1 MARASAYAGGMTA
14 ALWTSFATITGVW
27 LITVISPGPNFL
39 ATVYTTASQSRRLG
53 LLVSL
58 GIAAGTTVWATA
70 SLLGLSLLFETATW
84 LYQAVKLAGALFL
97 IYLGLRTILSARRL
111 TVSGSAPVAVV
122 SGVQAFRRGLVVD
135 LSNPKAAVFFASLFA
150 VTVPPGAPVWFQ
162 ATVVAAV
169 VAMAGGWY
177 ALVACIVD
185 LDPIARLLRRT
196 RRAFTFAAGAIF
208 VALGLRLATDR

>member
-1 MARASAYAGGMTA
+1 MNS
-14 ALWTSFATITGVW
+14 ALWASFATIMGVW

-58 GIAAGTTVWATA
+58 GIAVGTTVWATA

-84 LYQAVKLAGALFL
+84 LYQSVKLAGALFL
-97 IYLGLRTILSARRL
+97 IYLGLRTIVLARRL
-111 TVSGSAPVAVV
+111 PASGPAPAVPVSAG
-122 SGVQAFRRGLVVD
+122 QAFRRGLIVD

-150 VTVPPGAPVWFQ
+150 VTVPPDAPLWFQ
-162 ATVVAAV
+162 TAIVAAV
-169 VAMAGGWY
+169 VMLAGGWY
-177 ALVACIVD
+177 ALVACVVD
-185 LDPIARLLRRT
+185 LKPIAQLLRRAQ
-196 RRAFTFAAGAIF
+196 RAFTYASGGIF

>member
-1 MARASAYAGGMTA
+1 MTS
-14 ALWTSFATITGVW
+14 ALWTSFATIMGVW
-27 LITVISPGPNFL
+27 LITVVSPGPNFL

-70 SLLGLSLLFETATW
+70 SLLGLSLLFETTVW

-97 IYLGLRTILSARRL
+97 IYLGLRTILSARRMPA
-111 TVSGSAPVAVV
+111 TGPAMAPPVSAK
-122 SGVQAFRRGLVVD
+122 QAFRRGLIVD

-150 VTVPPGAPVWFQ
+150 ITIPPDAPLWFQ
-162 ATVVAAV
+162 AAIVAAV
-169 VAMAGGWY
+169 VVMAGGWY

-185 LDPIARLLRRT
+185 LDPVAQLMRRT
-196 RRAFTFAAGAIF
+196 QRAFTYAAGAIF
-208 VALGLRLATDR
+208 VALGLRLVTDR